1 MSLKKIGEPAL
12 RAWVGELLERTNVIG
27 PQPKEDRFDFASLSD
42 ASRLRLDYDVTL
54 TPPNKVCFQP
64 PEEVLAQFEGA
75 DYESE
80 FGDEPFVLFGVHP
93 YDMVAINQMDEI
105 FSMDNYDAHYMRRRE
120 AATIVALDPQNIS
133 ENVFAAGVGTATVD
147 EGFDVLLTKINSDKY
162 IIDARTEKG
171 EQLVDSLEGGG
182 KVTDE
187 DRAAREEV
195 WEQNQEDLSQYEL
208 KWDPDELPELLEKA
222 HEHPVWEER
231 AELCFYCGSCTN
243 TCPTCY
249 CFDVQEKVNYD
260 LQSGERVRSWDGCQL
275 VSFATVAGDHNF
287 REDPAQRFRHRY
299 YRKGKYVPEMIG
311 ECACVGCGRCI
322 TACVANIANP
332 PEVFNRLKEDA

>member
-12 RAWVGELLERTNVIG
+12 HAWVGELVEAKKMVA
-27 PQPKEDRFDFASLSD
+27 PQPEEDRFNFKPLTD
-42 ASRLRLDYDVTL
+42 ASKLRLDYDVSL
-54 TPPNKVCFQP
+54 TPPNKVCMQP
-64 PEEVLAQFEGA
+64 AEEVLARFEGA

-80 FGDEPFVLFGVHP
+80 YEDQPYVLFGVHP

-120 AATIVALDPQNIS
+120 AATIVAMDPQNVS
-133 ENVFAAGVGTATVD
+133 ENCFAGGVGTATVD
-147 EGFDVLLTKINSDKY
+147 EGFDILLTKIDDSY
-162 IIDARTEKG
+162 IVDVRSEKGQELIEFLGDASEPTEQDLDAREA
-171 EQLVDSLEGGG
+171 L
-182 KVTDE
+182 
-187 DRAAREEV
+187 
-195 WEQNQEDLSQYEL
+195 WEQNQENCCEYDI
-208 KWDPDELPELLEKA
+208 KWDPDELPELLERSQD
-222 HEHPVWEER
+222 HPVWEER

-260 LQSGERVRSWDGCQL
+260 LESGERVREWDGCQL
-275 VSFATVAGDHNF
+275 VSFARVAGDHNF
-287 REDPAQRFRHRY
+287 REEPAQRFRHRY

-322 TACVANIANP
+322 TACVSNIANP